1 MMSTPRLQ
9 GTARVVRFTITTLVV
24 LIATVFGYVYWDYER
39 HNPSTDDAYVQA
51 NIVGI
56 AAQVSGPILHTHIV
70 DNQAVKIGALL
81 LEIDPRPFEL
91 AVEEARARRDQTR
104 QDIDAAQAAVQAA
117 QAEVANRAALLVY
130 ARQYVDRIKPLA
142 SNKYISQDR
151 LEEASTQLHANEA
164 QLSQAQHNLVV
175 AERTLGDPGATNA
188 RLRSAEA
195 ALATAQLNLA
205 YTRVSA
211 PRNGLITNLNLPVGT
226 YVRAGEQLFA
236 VIDTDSWWF
245 SANYKENAL
254 ERVRPGQPADI
265 TLNAY
270 PGHRFHGVVQGI
282 GWGIHQSDGATQRL
296 LPQVDPVVYWVR
308 LAQRFPVRIDFVE
321 PDAAHPLRVGASGS
335 VTIHT
340 DADTDA
346 R

>member
-1 MMSTPRLQ
+1 MGAPRLQ
-9 GTARVVRFTITTLVV
+9 PAVRAVRLTITTLVV
-24 LIATVFGYVYWDYER
+24 LIAAVLAYVYWDYQR
-39 HNPSTDDAYVQA
+39 HNPTTDDAYVQA

-56 AAQVSGPILHTHIV
+56 AAQVGGPILHTHIV
-70 DNQAVKIGALL
+70 DNQRVKIGDPLF
-81 LEIDPRPFEL
+81 EIDPRPFEL

-104 QDIDAAQAAVQAA
+104 QDVDAADAAVRAA
-117 QAEVANRAALLVY
+117 QAEVTNRAALLLY

-142 SNKYISQDR
+142 RKNYLSQDR
-151 LEEASTQLHANEA
+151 LEEAVTQLHAAEA

-175 AERTLGDPGATNA
+175 AQRTLGDPGATNA
-188 RLRSAEA
+188 KLRSAEA
-195 ALATAQLNLA
+195 ALATAELNLT
-205 YTRVSA
+205 YTHLYA

-226 YVRAGEQLFA
+226 YVHAGQELFA

-245 SANYKENAL
+245 SANYKETAL
-254 ERVRPGQPADI
+254 ARVRPGQPAEI

-270 PGHRFHGVVQGI
+270 PGYRFRGVVHGI

-321 PDAAHPLRVGASGS
+321 PDPTHPLRVGASGS

-340 DADTDA
+340 DADASA

>member
-1 MMSTPRLQ
+1 MSAPRLQ
-9 GTARVVRFTITTLVV
+9 PAVRAIRFGITAVVV
-24 LIATVFGYVYWDYER
+24 LVAAALAYIYWDYER
-39 HNPSTDDAYVQA
+39 HNPTTDDAYVQA

-56 AAQVSGPILHTHIV
+56 AAQVSGPILHTQIV
-70 DNQAVKIGALL
+70 DNQSVKNGDLL
-81 LEIDPRPFEL
+81 FEIDPRPFAL
-91 AVEEARARRDQTR
+91 AVDEARARRDQTR
-104 QDIDAAQAAVQAA
+104 QDIDAAQAAVRAA
-117 QAEVANRAALLVY
+117 QAEVANRDALLLY
-130 ARQYVDRIKPLA
+130 ARQYVERIRPLA
-142 SNKYISQDR
+142 GNNYLSKDR
-151 LEEASTQLHANEA
+151 FEEAATQLRATEA

-175 AERTLGDPGATNA
+175 AERTLGDAGATNA

-195 ALATAQLNLA
+195 ALATAELNLG
-205 YTRVSA
+205 YTRVAA
-211 PRNGLITNLNLPVGT
+211 PRNGVITNLNLPVGT
-226 YVRAGEQLFA
+226 YVAAGQQLFA

-245 SANYKENAL
+245 SANYKETAL
-254 ERVRPGQPADI
+254 ARVRPGQRAEI

-270 PGHRFHGVVQGI
+270 PGHRFRGVVQGI

-321 PDAAHPLRVGASGS
+321 PDPEHPLRVGASGS

-340 DADTDA
+340 DADADT